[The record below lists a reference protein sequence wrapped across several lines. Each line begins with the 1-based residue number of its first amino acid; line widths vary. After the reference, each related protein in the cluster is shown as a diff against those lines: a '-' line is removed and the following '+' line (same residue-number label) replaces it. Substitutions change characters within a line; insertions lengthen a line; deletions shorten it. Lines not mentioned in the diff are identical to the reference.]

1 MSHFDPAA
9 LKEAPI
15 HALLDFAE
23 NSPAPA
29 VLIEIARGGLSVHN
43 ASGTVER
50 GGDQAASTSN
60 QFEIG
65 SQTKMMTSVI
75 VQQLVGEGV
84 IDFDASLAGQ
94 MDLTGLEDIS
104 NIDEVTVRELL
115 SNRSGIPDFD
125 TVPGQSGNPAFIEL
139 LLLDPNRPVGID
151 ELLAIAA
158 GEPASFAPGKAYEY
172 SNTNFLLLQK
182 LIEQVTGDSFGQVLE
197 DRIFST
203 AGMKDSA
210 LLSDGRAE
218 NLLHS
223 YAELSPGQI
232 LDVTDVK
239 MDFGAAGG
247 VVSTTSD
254 MIRFFDALLVSRSLL
269 SAEQMEEMLDFRA
282 PDGTPGMEGESLG
295 LSSGEIFGQQFIGF
309 QGGTLGTNTATFLH
323 VESGTIFSIA
333 ASHSNAEPT
342 NLLVDAFAAVY
353 GDDAWVN
360 FDPAA
365 ESFTIAGTAAEI
377 TLTEDS
383 DGPSGPET
391 VFALGDASLTFE
403 QGIAEL
409 DTGRFSFR
417 DGSTLWIS
425 TQTTDHFDILRHA
438 PNSAQGDNQ
447 LIGLQANDH
456 LRGGYG
462 SDKIDGGSGHDH
474 LRGRAGNDTLEGGR
488 GSDFLVGNR
497 GDDSLSGGT
506 GRDHLRGG
514 KGDDMLSGGG
524 GTDILRGGAGHDTLE
539 GGAGRDYLWG
549 GKGADTFVFQL
560 DSSRD
565 LIFDFNAEKDQL
577 DFSQT
582 GLIYE
587 DLEIRTFGNHT
598 QISYAD
604 VEVSIFA
611 TSLEPLTEDS
621 FIF

>member
-1 MSHFDPAA
+1 MSHFDPTA

-29 VLIEIARGGLSVHN
+29 ILIEIARGGLSVHN

-139 LLLDPNRPVGID
+139 LLLDPDRPVGVD

-158 GEPASFAPGKAYEY
+158 GEPASFAPGEAYEY

-197 DRIFST
+197 DRIFSA

-210 LLSDGRAE
+210 LRSDGRAE

-333 ASHSNAEPT
+333 ASYSNAEPT

-365 ESFTIAGTAAEI
+365 ESFTIVGTAAEI

-447 LIGLQANDH
+447 LIGLQGNDH

-577 DFSQT
+577 DFSLT

-604 VEVSIFA
+604 VEVSVFA
-611 TSLEPLTEDS
+611 TSLEPLTDES